1 MSSTERNKVKSFG
14 DPSIDHKEKAD
25 RFLVVGALKGLRFHT
40 QPRKKM
46 KVSILIRSVTS
57 VTSKKSLKKGEPLE
71 LNCLVSKLWF
81 HLNICVNYQI
91 FQLFLCKFSNSSCYW
106 CHQCHQKNGDERNY
120 APILFTFLKSSVSPM
135 SPAKWR

>member
-1 MSSTERNKVKSFG
+1 MSKKLLLRLCNFLRSVLPAAHER
-14 DPSIDHKEKAD
+14 P
-25 RFLVVGALKGLRFHT
+25 RFHT

-46 KVSILIRSVTS
+46 KVSILIKSVTS

-120 APILFTFLKSSVSPM
+120 VLIYFLMSSVSPEL
-135 SPAKWR
+135 PAKKSRQKENPWN